1 MSNPVFPI
9 LLIEN
14 DNAIVQLIQ
23 HLLGSTDNSVLTQD
37 FSFSLS
43 VADNLPQGLQL
54 IEDTDFSAVILD
66 LTLPD
71 TQNFEA
77 LLKIKEKL
85 PNIPIIIKIVDQDE
99 ATIVRA
105 FQIGANGYIRIK
117 DLDRNLLVYALRTAI
132 ERQQYMQELSQQQQ
146 AKELANLE
154 ILANYIQPT
163 ITAKMFASSA
173 LKEAIP
179 DVFSELTS
187 KYAQLLD
194 LSLEE
199 KVFKV
204 EYDISGELRI
214 LAAKLGFLKAS
225 PRDIVDLHTKALKKK
240 CDNVNLAK
248 VQAYVEEG
256 RLRLLELM
264 GYLTSYYRK
273 YYIGLNNLNIAFSPD
288 SEIN

>member
-85 PNIPIIIKIVDQDE
+85 E
-99 ATIVRA
+99 
-105 FQIGANGYIRIK
+105 
-117 DLDRNLLVYALRTAI
+117 
-132 ERQQYMQELSQQQQ
+132 
-146 AKELANLE
+146 
-154 ILANYIQPT
+154 
-163 ITAKMFASSA
+163 
-173 LKEAIP
+173 
-179 DVFSELTS
+179 
-187 KYAQLLD
+187 
-194 LSLEE
+194 
-199 KVFKV
+199 
-204 EYDISGELRI
+204 
-214 LAAKLGFLKAS
+214 
-225 PRDIVDLHTKALKKK
+225 
-240 CDNVNLAK
+240 
-248 VQAYVEEG
+248 
-256 RLRLLELM
+256 
-264 GYLTSYYRK
+264 
-273 YYIGLNNLNIAFSPD
+273 
-288 SEIN
+288 